1 MIRTLLCTAG
11 ISVGLALS
19 AYAQDAQTP
28 PPDKKTAAT
37 SHSKSDREL
46 TAKIRKALVDDKT
59 LSTRAHNVTVVT
71 KDGAVTLRGNVDSEA
86 ERDAVMAKAK
96 EVAGSANITN
106 DLTVK
111 PPKAPKKTTG
121 E

>member
-1 MIRTLLCTAG
+1 MIRTILCTAG
-11 ISVGLALS
+11 ISLGLTLG

-37 SHSKSDREL
+37 SQSKSDREL

-59 LSTRAHNVTVVT
+59 LSARAHNITIVT
-71 KDGAVTLRGNVDSEA
+71 KDGNVTLRGNVDSDA
-86 ERDAVMAKAK
+86 ERDAVLAKAK

-111 PPKAPKKTTG
+111 APKTKKTTG